1 MKKAENKDIGG
12 LIFDIEPLIFK
23 LESLSSLCLVIN
35 NALEGGSTS
44 EEQYYPAIFLLGDQ
58 LAELHKK
65 MVEAFTTLKD
75 AYQNQRGS
83 AADEN

>member
-1 MKKAENKDIGG
+1 MKKAENRDIGG

-35 NALEGGSTS
+35 NALESGSTA

-58 LAELHKK
+58 LAELHEK
-65 MVEAFTTLKD
+65 MEEVFTTLKE
-75 AYQNQRGS
+75 AYQNQNGG
-83 AADEN
+83 AANDK

>member
-12 LIFDIEPLIFK
+12 LIFDLEPLIFK
-23 LESLSSLCLVIN
+23 MESLSSLCLVIN
-35 NALEGGSTS
+35 NALEGGSTA

-58 LAELHKK
+58 LADLHKK
-65 MVEAFTTLKD
+65 MDEAFTTLKD